1 MKKRIN
7 GFEKYEIDSNGNL
20 YKDNKKCK
28 PYIDENG
35 YFRITLYQNGIQK
48 NKRIHRL
55 VAETFIDNPDN
66 KPQVNHINGIKTDN
80 RIENLEWVSA
90 KENIQHAFKNRLAFI
105 PKGKD
110 NWFYGRKG
118 KNANRHIAVNQYDL
132 KNNFIRK
139 WDTLTEAANTLNICI
154 SGIVACCKGQR
165 RKSGGY
171 IWKYE
176 KEI

>member
-1 MKKRIN
+1 MKRRIKDFN
-7 GFEKYEIDSNGNL
+7 EYEIDTKGNL
-20 YKDNKKCK
+20 YKENKKYK
-28 PYIDENG
+28 PYIDDNG

-55 VAETFIDNPDN
+55 VAETFISNPEN
-66 KPQVNHINGIKTDN
+66 KSQVNHINGIKTDN
-80 RIENLEWVSA
+80 RVENLEWVSA
-90 KENIQHAFKNRLAFI
+90 KENIQHAFKNGLSFI

-110 NWFYGRKG
+110 NSLYGRKSI
-118 KNANRHIAVNQYDL
+118 NANRHVAINQYDL
-132 KNNFIRK
+132 QNNFIKK
-139 WDTLTEAANTLNICI
+139 WDTLTEAANTLNISI
-154 SGIVACCKGQR
+154 SGICACCRGQR